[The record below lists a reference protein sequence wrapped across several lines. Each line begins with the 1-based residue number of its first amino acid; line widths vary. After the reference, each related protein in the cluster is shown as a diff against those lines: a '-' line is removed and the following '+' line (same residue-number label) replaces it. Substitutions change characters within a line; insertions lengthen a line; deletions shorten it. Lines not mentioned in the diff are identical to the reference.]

1 MFHSETDE
9 LNSNIKHEPLFGSNL
24 SSQSKNFSHRSLLSQ
39 GESNESAK
47 ETQCESPSVDS
58 VRSKPSFQVGKR
70 FFSTKPHRMAQFE
83 KEFNIIGRS
92 ASANSHQTAP
102 EINLMAHSV
111 TESLLSR
118 SNLFNNDSNQEQNNH
133 EQKQKLTQ
141 SPISSSINA
150 RIFSISPLDSL
161 VISAINQL
169 SLKLRNRMVDF
180 LEKERSNHSPNSEP
194 RILIDEILPQVNSAT
209 NQANVSKS
217 HNYES
222 SNISRDLSNILKNLK
237 KVDQTFDGNY
247 CFLSN
252 SKFIHFIFQV
262 FYMLCEPNATNPD
275 ENLEK
280 NKKIIANPIITN
292 VSDSDSSGGE
302 SVQRS
307 KSLIEPFD
315 QTFEMNS
322 KTFAPKRTSNS
333 LSTRTSPSSSIASS
347 ENRSRSEFFIEI

>member
-1 MFHSETDE
+1 
-9 LNSNIKHEPLFGSNL
+9 
-24 SSQSKNFSHRSLLSQ
+24 
-39 GESNESAK
+39 
-47 ETQCESPSVDS
+47 
-58 VRSKPSFQVGKR
+58 
-70 FFSTKPHRMAQFE
+70 
-83 KEFNIIGRS
+83 
-92 ASANSHQTAP
+92 
-102 EINLMAHSV
+102 
-111 TESLLSR
+111 
-118 SNLFNNDSNQEQNNH
+118 
-133 EQKQKLTQ
+133 
-141 SPISSSINA
+141 
-150 RIFSISPLDSL
+150 
-161 VISAINQL
+161 
-169 SLKLRNRMVDF
+169 MVDF

-237 KVDQTFDGNY
+237 KVDQTFD
-247 CFLSN
+247 
-252 SKFIHFIFQV
+252 V